1 MPSVAMWQLFCCLQV
16 RGWSQ
21 CSLCASCYGRM
32 HMCQI
37 APCTACPYTRLLP
50 AHSHHHAP
58 ASLPLQSLQEVRGLV
73 RQAEQRI
80 ASLAAALGLPPSQAP
95 TAGAAAAAAVRDPAA
110 EVQQL
115 EQPAAAAAA
124 AAAAAG
130 AGPGSES
137 PAVGESG
144 ATAAD
149 AAAMATDHSASG
161 ATSMEREQAAQ
172 QEQEQREQQEV
183 AAQQVAAVDVVA
195 ASGAGADV
203 DPHAAR
209 RPSRINSAASDGS
222 DRPGL
227 KRDRSKVYAPV
238 AKRRERD
245 APRVLKTTPAQQ
257 AQPASSGSSM
267 QASGGAWRSY
277 TCSRGPGRPCYCHAW
292 RLPPAVVHLR
302 CCHPSLAT
310 VGSACSLFAPCIHP
324 FSTLPSPPTGVA
336 QRGRHC
342 GRPGGQCSQRAA
354 AHHHAAHQGG
364 AAAVEGAAGGW
375 VGGCMAAVDVP
386 WSWEGRCL
394 LHA

>member
-1 MPSVAMWQLFCCLQV
+1 ML
-16 RGWSQ
+16 
-21 CSLCASCYGRM
+21 
-32 HMCQI
+32 
-37 APCTACPYTRLLP
+37 TRLLT
-50 AHSHHHAP
+50 AATNCARTWLHASNP
-58 ASLPLQSLQEVRGLV
+58 VAPLPSTPCEQEIRGLV

-124 AAAAAG
+124 AVAG
-130 AGPGSES
+130 AGPGSDS

-144 ATAAD
+144 AAAAQEVPMAAD
-149 AAAMATDHSASG
+149 NSASG
-161 ATSMEREQAAQ
+161 TSMEREQAAEQAQ
-172 QEQEQREQQEV
+172 QEQEEQ

-238 AKRRERD
+238 AKRREPN
-245 APRVLKTTPAQQ
+245 APRVLKTSPAPQ

-267 QASGGAWRSY
+267 QARGAGWE
-277 TCSRGPGRPCYCHAW
+277 
-292 RLPPAVVHLR
+292 
-302 CCHPSLAT
+302 
-310 VGSACSLFAPCIHP
+310 
-324 FSTLPSPPTGVA
+324 
-336 QRGRHC
+336 
-342 GRPGGQCSQRAA
+342 AA
-354 AHHHAAHQGG
+354 A
-364 AAAVEGAAGGW
+364 
-375 VGGCMAAVDVP
+375 GCVSV
-386 WSWEGRCL
+386 
-394 LHA
+394 